1 MACPAI
7 TSDVLNG
14 DGSLDAAFNPGANDN
29 VYASVVLTN
38 GQVLVGGSFT
48 NLAGQPRSHLGR
60 LNPDGTLDATFNPG
74 ADGDVYSLVLQS
86 DGKIVVAG
94 SFTNL
99 AGQARNSIGR
109 LNTDGSPD
117 GTFSASASNVVY
129 TLAMQPDGKILVG
142 GAFLG
147 FNGLAAN
154 YICRLNTNGVL
165 DTNFVASPDNEVH
178 SLAVQADGKILAGG
192 LFYYMD
198 GEIHNDLARLNTNGT
213 VDSSFTAS
221 VRPGY
226 LGDTDT
232 ILVQS
237 DGKILAGG
245 TAIGWFGFPYF
256 ARFNSDGTVDTNFTA
271 NVPSGVHSIAI
282 QRDGKILYATYYTL
296 GRLTNSPAIES
307 LTYTN
312 STITWLRGGGS
323 PEVWRTTFESST
335 NRTNWV
341 SLGAGTRI
349 IGGWQRTGVSARTN
363 ACIRARGFV
372 AGGYHNA
379 SQSYVE
385 AYAGPVVVLTQPA
398 SQTNNAGTTATFAV
412 QADGSPT
419 LAYRW
424 RKNGVNLSDGG
435 NLFGSTNATLTLT
448 NVLHADAAAYS
459 VIISNNFGAVTSAVA
474 NLTVVDP
481 FISSPP
487 ANQYVDVSQTVLFS
501 VTATGTALNYQW
513 LMNGVALAGQTN
525 ASLTL
530 TNVQG
535 ADAGST
541 FSVVVTN
548 AFGSVTSLVAFLTVN
563 VATADSLNPVPNYE
577 VRSVAV
583 QPDGKIVMS
592 GMFSGVSGQTQVGIA
607 RLNSDG
613 SLDTGFT
620 GGLLGILFS
629 TADPLV
635 ALQTDGKIL
644 LAGGISYVDG
654 APRNRLGRLNPD
666 GSLDTAFNPGASD
679 DIYALTA
686 QPDGKIVV
694 GGSFTNLAG
703 QACNRIGR
711 LNADGT
717 FDTNFTAAADGT
729 VYAIALQADGK
740 VLVGGNFAVLGGQSR
755 TNLGRFN
762 ADGTTDP
769 GFNPGANATVNAI
782 AVLTNGSIAVGG
794 NFTSLAGQPLNY
806 LGRLDINGVPDAGFN
821 PGLDGPVESLAVQ
834 VDGRLVLGGTF
845 TLVGG
850 FSRTNL
856 ARLNSDGSAD
866 ATFNPGA
873 DNTVLCVAVQP
884 DGEVI
889 AAGQFGSLDGQPR
902 QFIGRLNRTGSATN
916 ILTFNS
922 TTITWQ
928 RSGTGPEIWQTT
940 IAATTNGTDWVQQNG
955 TRVAGGWQATGL
967 NLNGNATIQARGFV
981 AGSSDGSSWFVEN
994 VVGPAVILS
1003 QPASQT
1009 NNPFTLATFAVSATG
1024 QGLLGYHWLK
1034 NGAGLEDG
1042 GNISG
1047 AYTATL
1053 NVNNVLGGDAAFYQ
1067 VVVTNVFGSITSV
1080 VASLTVLDPL
1090 LTSQPTNQAANAGQS
1105 ITFNAS
1111 ALGTTPL
1118 HCQWL
1123 KDGLNLTDG
1132 GNVSGAQTPTLT
1144 LTNVLGGDAG
1154 GYQVIVTN
1162 VWGSTTSVVA
1172 GLSVVDP
1179 LLVTNPASQ
1188 LVNRG
1193 QTAAFSISV
1202 LGTQPLQ
1209 YQWRKDGVN
1218 LVGATLPSLT
1228 LTNVQATNAGG
1239 YDVVVTD
1246 AFGSVTSAVA
1256 TLTVNVAIADSLNP
1270 APNAQVNALAIQPDG
1285 KILLG
1290 GAFTNLNGQTRNRI
1304 ARLNADGSL
1313 DTGFN
1318 PGASL
1323 DVRCLAVQPDGK
1335 ILVGGFF
1342 TNLAGLPRN
1351 YLGRLNADG
1360 SLDTA
1365 FNPNPNWTVNALV
1378 AQPDGTIL
1386 IGGTFSLVGGL
1397 SCPCIGRL
1405 NPDGSLDTN
1414 FTASADNYV
1423 YALAVQPDGKILVS
1437 GQFNN
1442 LNGQS
1447 RTNLGRLNPDGTL
1460 DAQFNPLSSPLVV
1473 SLAVQADGKI
1483 LVGGGFST
1491 LGGQTR
1497 NNLGRLN
1504 SDGSLD
1510 VTFNLGANNY
1520 VYALAVQA
1528 DTRILVGGFFSTLG
1542 GQARANIGRLNAD
1555 GSLDAAFNPG
1565 ASGTVSTLAV
1575 QPDGSILAGGTFT
1588 AIAGQS
1594 RNCIARLNDAGVVSD
1609 NLFSDTSSITW
1620 LRGGAGPEIASASF
1634 ETTTDGTSWTA
1645 LGAGQ
1650 RISGGWQLSGLT
1662 LPANATIR
1670 ARGFTTS
1677 VGVQCSSSWFV
1688 ETPGGAPLLSPQP
1701 VNCTNDAAT
1710 TATFSVTGVGAAPI
1724 SYQWLKNGANLNDV
1738 GNISGSTTATLTLS
1752 NVFGADAG
1760 GYSVVLSNASGTVT
1774 SVVATLTVIDPLLTS
1789 QPMNQFTNAGQC
1801 VSFSVTALGTQPLAY
1816 RWRKEGVELAGAMS
1830 PTLTLTNLQA
1840 TNAGNYDVVVSNTFG
1855 SVTSAVAVLTLNLA
1869 VPDSLNPGANG
1880 QVVALAVQPDGKILV
1895 GGSFTTLGGQS
1906 CNRLGRLN
1914 PDGSLDTPFNPG
1926 AGSNSNGISGVGSY
1940 TSVSGLLVQPDEK
1953 IVVAGTQSDRQTVNY
1968 VWRIDGAGNPDTN
1981 FVTAFTGPANALALQ
1996 ADGKIWAGGSFVV
2009 GKPALTTDVARLN
2022 TDGTFDTNIAVTAN
2036 GTVNALT
2043 LQPDGKLLV
2052 GGVFT
2057 TLDGTN
2063 LNYIARLNADGT
2075 IDTNFNPNANSTV
2088 NTLAVQAD
2096 GKILVGGAFTT
2107 LGGTN
2112 RNHVARLNADGT
2124 LDTNFNP
2131 NVTGL
2136 VNTLALQTDGRILL
2150 GGGFTTVGG
2159 QTRNRLARLNA
2170 DGSVD
2175 TTFNPGAN
2183 NTIYA
2188 LAIQADG
2195 AIVVGGGGTSAAALT
2210 VLGGQSRTNIGR
2222 LSNSEPA
2229 TQNLSFDSS
2238 TVTWLRGG
2246 TSPEVWRTTFE
2257 VSTNGADWV
2266 NLGAG
2271 GRVTGG
2277 WQLNGVIVPA
2287 NANIRARGYLSGG
2300 QYNGSAWF
2308 VENIMGPALMV
2319 TQPVSQT
2326 NNAGTTAVFRVA
2338 AGGTPTLTYQWY
2350 RNGTALGDGGNISGT
2365 ISPTLTLSNVL
2376 GGDAG
2381 DYSVIISNS
2390 WRQHHQFGRN
2400 AVCYRADHHP
2410 ATREP
2415 IRRRRA
2421 ERQLHRRRHRQ
2432 RSVHVSMAKKWH
2444 EHLGAQFANAHSCRC
2459 FPRRFGYV
2467 LRSRF
2472 HTLRLRRQ
2480 QQRCSHHQSCRPG
2493 LAQRQRQR
2501 PGLRHGCPA

>member
-1 MACPAI
+1 MKPCLAIKMQMVFGCVVLSLVSAVWAQNDPAFNAQVDNLTCAMAVQPDGRI
-7 TSDVLNG
+7 VVGGQFTLLDGVPRNHLGRLNG

-349 IGGWQRTGVSARTN
+349 TGGWQRTGVSARTN

-1118 HCQWL
+1118 H
-1123 KDGLNLTDG
+1123 
-1132 GNVSGAQTPTLT
+1132 
-1144 LTNVLGGDAG
+1144 
-1154 GYQVIVTN
+1154 
-1162 VWGSTTSVVA
+1162 
-1172 GLSVVDP
+1172 
-1179 LLVTNPASQ
+1179 
-1188 LVNRG
+1188 
-1193 QTAAFSISV
+1193 
-1202 LGTQPLQ
+1202 
-1209 YQWRKDGVN
+1209 
-1218 LVGATLPSLT
+1218 
-1228 LTNVQATNAGG
+1228 
-1239 YDVVVTD
+1239 
-1246 AFGSVTSAVA
+1246 
-1256 TLTVNVAIADSLNP
+1256 
-1270 APNAQVNALAIQPDG
+1270 
-1285 KILLG
+1285 
-1290 GAFTNLNGQTRNRI
+1290 
-1304 ARLNADGSL
+1304 
-1313 DTGFN
+1313 
-1318 PGASL
+1318 
-1323 DVRCLAVQPDGK
+1323 
-1335 ILVGGFF
+1335 
-1342 TNLAGLPRN
+1342 
-1351 YLGRLNADG
+1351 
-1360 SLDTA
+1360 
-1365 FNPNPNWTVNALV
+1365 
-1378 AQPDGTIL
+1378 
-1386 IGGTFSLVGGL
+1386 
-1397 SCPCIGRL
+1397 
-1405 NPDGSLDTN
+1405 
-1414 FTASADNYV
+1414 
-1423 YALAVQPDGKILVS
+1423 
-1437 GQFNN
+1437 
-1442 LNGQS
+1442 
-1447 RTNLGRLNPDGTL
+1447 
-1460 DAQFNPLSSPLVV
+1460 
-1473 SLAVQADGKI
+1473 
-1483 LVGGGFST
+1483 
-1491 LGGQTR
+1491 
-1497 NNLGRLN
+1497 
-1504 SDGSLD
+1504 
-1510 VTFNLGANNY
+1510 
-1520 VYALAVQA
+1520 
-1528 DTRILVGGFFSTLG
+1528 
-1542 GQARANIGRLNAD
+1542 
-1555 GSLDAAFNPG
+1555 
-1565 ASGTVSTLAV
+1565 
-1575 QPDGSILAGGTFT
+1575 
-1588 AIAGQS
+1588 
-1594 RNCIARLNDAGVVSD
+1594 
-1609 NLFSDTSSITW
+1609 
-1620 LRGGAGPEIASASF
+1620 
-1634 ETTTDGTSWTA
+1634 
-1645 LGAGQ
+1645 
-1650 RISGGWQLSGLT
+1650 
-1662 LPANATIR
+1662 
-1670 ARGFTTS
+1670 
-1677 VGVQCSSSWFV
+1677 
-1688 ETPGGAPLLSPQP
+1688 
-1701 VNCTNDAAT
+1701 
-1710 TATFSVTGVGAAPI
+1710 
-1724 SYQWLKNGANLNDV
+1724 
-1738 GNISGSTTATLTLS
+1738 
-1752 NVFGADAG
+1752 
-1760 GYSVVLSNASGTVT
+1760 
-1774 SVVATLTVIDPLLTS
+1774 
-1789 QPMNQFTNAGQC
+1789 
-1801 VSFSVTALGTQPLAY
+1801 
-1816 RWRKEGVELAGAMS
+1816 
-1830 PTLTLTNLQA
+1830 
-1840 TNAGNYDVVVSNTFG
+1840 
-1855 SVTSAVAVLTLNLA
+1855 
-1869 VPDSLNPGANG
+1869 
-1880 QVVALAVQPDGKILV
+1880 
-1895 GGSFTTLGGQS
+1895 
-1906 CNRLGRLN
+1906 
-1914 PDGSLDTPFNPG
+1914 
-1926 AGSNSNGISGVGSY
+1926 SNGS
-1940 TSVSGLLVQPDEK
+1940 K
-1953 IVVAGTQSDRQTVNY
+1953 M
-1968 VWRIDGAGNPDTN
+1968 
-1981 FVTAFTGPANALALQ
+1981 
-1996 ADGKIWAGGSFVV
+1996 
-2009 GKPALTTDVARLN
+2009 ALT
-2022 TDGTFDTNIAVTAN
+2022 
-2036 GTVNALT
+2036 
-2043 LQPDGKLLV
+2043 
-2052 GGVFT
+2052 
-2057 TLDGTN
+2057 
-2063 LNYIARLNADGT
+2063 
-2075 IDTNFNPNANSTV
+2075 
-2088 NTLAVQAD
+2088 
-2096 GKILVGGAFTT
+2096 
-2107 LGGTN
+2107 
-2112 RNHVARLNADGT
+2112 
-2124 LDTNFNP
+2124 
-2131 NVTGL
+2131 
-2136 VNTLALQTDGRILL
+2136 
-2150 GGGFTTVGG
+2150 
-2159 QTRNRLARLNA
+2159 
-2170 DGSVD
+2170 
-2175 TTFNPGAN
+2175 
-2183 NTIYA
+2183 
-2188 LAIQADG
+2188 
-2195 AIVVGGGGTSAAALT
+2195 
-2210 VLGGQSRTNIGR
+2210 
-2222 LSNSEPA
+2222 
-2229 TQNLSFDSS
+2229 
-2238 TVTWLRGG
+2238 
-2246 TSPEVWRTTFE
+2246 
-2257 VSTNGADWV
+2257 
-2266 NLGAG
+2266 
-2271 GRVTGG
+2271 
-2277 WQLNGVIVPA
+2277 
-2287 NANIRARGYLSGG
+2287 
-2300 QYNGSAWF
+2300 
-2308 VENIMGPALMV
+2308 
-2319 TQPVSQT
+2319 
-2326 NNAGTTAVFRVA
+2326 
-2338 AGGTPTLTYQWY
+2338 
-2350 RNGTALGDGGNISGT
+2350 
-2365 ISPTLTLSNVL
+2365 
-2376 GGDAG
+2376 
-2381 DYSVIISNS
+2381 
-2390 WRQHHQFGRN
+2390 
-2400 AVCYRADHHP
+2400 
-2410 ATREP
+2410 
-2415 IRRRRA
+2415 
-2421 ERQLHRRRHRQ
+2421 
-2432 RSVHVSMAKKWH
+2432 
-2444 EHLGAQFANAHSCRC
+2444 
-2459 FPRRFGYV
+2459 
-2467 LRSRF
+2467 
-2472 HTLRLRRQ
+2472 
-2480 QQRCSHHQSCRPG
+2480 
-2493 LAQRQRQR
+2493 
-2501 PGLRHGCPA
+2501 